1 MKIDNGKRFVLVM
14 GIIFVLSGINL
25 IYLYTFSNSSEIFVI
40 AVTNLALGII
50 FIISY
55 KSPKLLKIIC

>member
-25 IYLYTFSNSSEIFVI
+25 TYLYTFSNSTEIFVI

-50 FIISY
+50 FIIS
-55 KSPKLLKIIC
+55 